1 MQNDLR
7 ENYKLLEIKI
17 DGNQDY
23 VQDII
28 WTVAPL
34 KSNGLLYIGGK
45 PETNDAL
52 VEGFD
57 GCMSSIF
64 IDSKPLR
71 RVFKKN
77 AQTISG
83 RFSVHFS
90 QFILLIIFF

>member
-71 RVFKKN
+71 RVSKLKIFK
-77 AQTISG
+77 
-83 RFSVHFS
+83 
-90 QFILLIIFF
+90 